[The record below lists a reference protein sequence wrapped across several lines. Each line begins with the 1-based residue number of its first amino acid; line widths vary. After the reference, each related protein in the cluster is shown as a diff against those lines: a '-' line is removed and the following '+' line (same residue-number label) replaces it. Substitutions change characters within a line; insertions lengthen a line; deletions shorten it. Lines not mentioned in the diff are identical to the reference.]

1 MAYLMVFLVGAE
13 PVNIV
18 PIAAGVVGGVVAIG
32 LLLLL
37 LLWKILTTVFDRIEY
52 SKFEEDLKQCKWA
65 QVGHTTIMGSGRIYN
80 NYGLR

>member
-1 MAYLMVFLVGAE
+1 MFLTCYASIACPE

-37 LLWKILTTVFDRIEY
+37 LWKILTTIFDRIEY

-65 QVGHTTIMGSGRIYN
+65 QVGNDQYAIVECQ
-80 NYGLR
+80 